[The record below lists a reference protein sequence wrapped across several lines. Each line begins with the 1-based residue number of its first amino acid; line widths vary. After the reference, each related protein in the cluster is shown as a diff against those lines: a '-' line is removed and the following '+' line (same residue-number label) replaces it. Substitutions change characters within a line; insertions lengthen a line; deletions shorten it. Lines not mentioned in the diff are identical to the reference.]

1 MNNEF
6 VSYAVDQAA
15 KILSIDSP
23 SGFTRK
29 AAEYVFE
36 EYRKLGFHPVMT
48 NKGGVVVCVS
58 EGTQPSYPDNKNICL
73 TGEPLDPAKGPVL
86 FQAHLD
92 TLGGMVTEI
101 TGNGRLR
108 ITNLG
113 GLNPNNT
120 ETESVRV
127 HTRDGKVYEGTF
139 QMTNASL
146 HVNKKYNDTPR
157 SWDTMEVVL
166 DEIVRTQDE
175 TKALGIS
182 VGDFVCFDP
191 RVNITKTGFIKSRF
205 LDDKLSVAILL
216 GHAKYLKETGAVTER
231 KIYHFISVYEEVGHG
246 GCASI
251 PADVTEII
259 SVDMGCV
266 GTGLACDETMVS
278 ICVKDSGGPYDYDV
292 TTALINAAKAAN
304 IDYAADYYPGYGSDA
319 EASLRAGYDCRH
331 GLIGPGVYAS
341 HGYER
346 SHIKGVENTLSLMKA
361 YLG

>member
-1 MNNEF
+1 MNKELL
-6 VSYAVDQAA
+6 SYTVEQTK

-23 SGFTRK
+23 TGFTRK
-29 AAEYVFE
+29 AAEYVYE
-36 EYRKLGFHPVMT
+36 EYRKLGYNPVMT

-58 EGTQPSYPDNKNICL
+58 EGTQPAYPDNKSICFC
-73 TGEPLDPAKGPVL
+73 GERPDPAMGPVL
-86 FQAHLD
+86 LQAHLD
-92 TLGGMVTEI
+92 TLGGMVTDI
-101 TGNGRLR
+101 TGNGRLH
-108 ITNLG
+108 ITALG
-113 GLNPNNT
+113 GLNANNVET
-120 ETESVRV
+120 ETVRV
-127 HTRDGKVYEGTF
+127 YTREGKVYEGTF

-146 HVNKKYNDTPR
+146 HVNRKVNDTPR

-166 DEIVRTQDE
+166 DEIVRSQDDV
-175 TKALGIS
+175 KALGIS
-182 VGDFVCFDP
+182 TGDFVCFEP
-191 RVNITKTGFIKSRF
+191 RVNVTPSGFIKSRF
-205 LDDKLSVAILL
+205 LDDKLSVGILL
-216 GHAKYLKETGAVTER
+216 GYAKYLKDNAITTQR

-251 PADVTEII
+251 PSDTTEII

-278 ICVKDSGGPYDYDV
+278 ICVKDSGGPYDYIV
-292 TTALINAAKAAN
+292 TTNLINAAKAAN
-304 IDYAADYYPGYGSDA
+304 VDYAADYYPGYGSDA

-346 SHIKGVENTLSLMKA
+346 SHVKGVENTLDLLAA

>member
-1 MNNEF
+1 MNKEV
-6 VSYAVDQAA
+6 VSYTVEQAT
-15 KILSIDSP
+15 KVLSIDSP
-23 SGFTRK
+23 TGFTRK
-29 AAEYVFE
+29 AAEYVLE
-36 EYRKLGFHPVMT
+36 EYRKLGYHPVMT

-58 EGTQPSYPDNKNICL
+58 EGTQPAYPDNKEICL

-86 FQAHLD
+86 LQAHLD

-108 ITNLG
+108 ITALN

-120 ETESVRV
+120 EAETVRV
-127 HTRDGKVYEGTF
+127 YTRDGKVYEGTY

-146 HVNKKYNDTPR
+146 HVNRKYNDTPR

-175 TKALGIS
+175 AKALGIMT
-182 VGDFVCFDP
+182 GDFVCFEP
-191 RVNITKTGFIKSRF
+191 RTTVTEKGFIKSRF

-216 GHAKYLKETGAVTER
+216 GHAKYLKENAVTTER

-251 PADVTEII
+251 PADTTEII

-266 GTGLACDETMVS
+266 GTGLDCDETMVS
-278 ICVKDSGGPYDYDV
+278 ICVKDSGGPYDYEV
-292 TTALINAAKAAN
+292 TNGLINAAKAAN
-304 IDYAADYYPGYGSDA
+304 VEYAVDYYPGYGSDA

-346 SHIKGVENTLSLMKA
+346 SHVKGVENTFNLLKS